1 VRNGFRS
8 LTRFSSTAPNLFR
21 FQSWEAKR
29 LAEPVVPDPMHP
41 PSGPRWGQRSNLCLK
56 SRNKL
61 SVPRL
66 PDQRGA
72 MGLVSAMSSG
82 RPAYEPAVWLL
93 LVEWI
98 GSSFRKR
105 YRPPVELPQGWLTR
119 LPLVT
124 KLEIPV
130 RDIKGEFEIL
140 T

>member
-1 VRNGFRS
+1 VAQ
-8 LTRFSSTAPNLFR
+8 TRCILPA
-21 FQSWEAKR
+21 
-29 LAEPVVPDPMHP
+29 VPDV
-41 PSGPRWGQRSNLCLK
+41 RGQRSNLCLK

-72 MGLVSAMSSG
+72 MCLVSAMSSG
-82 RPAYEPAVWLL
+82 RPAYEPAIWLL

-98 GSSFRKR
+98 GRSLRKR
-105 YRPPVELPQGWLTR
+105 YPPPAELPPGWLTR

>member
-1 VRNGFRS
+1 
-8 LTRFSSTAPNLFR
+8 
-21 FQSWEAKR
+21 
-29 LAEPVVPDPMHP
+29 M
-41 PSGPRWGQRSNLCLK
+41 C
-56 SRNKL
+56 
-61 SVPRL
+61 
-66 PDQRGA
+66 
-72 MGLVSAMSSG
+72 LVSAMSSG

-98 GSSFRKR
+98 GSSLRKR
-105 YRPPVELPQGWLTR
+105 YRPPEELPPGWPTR